1 MKKYKIKYQKD
12 EKVEELILKT
22 SDLANENLPQNI
34 LEIKEEKESFKID
47 FKRKIKIDNKKINL
61 LFYELNLMLQSN
73 INFSDALDILIKNR
87 KDKDIVKLLQIIK
100 ESFSSGKSIDE
111 NLKEFNINHLVISF
125 LRNCQNSGN
134 ITLNINALSKL
145 LIENSE
151 LKKSFYKAIS
161 YPIFLFITF
170 FLSIVTIFT
179 FVIPKFKTIFFQ
191 VKDELPLATKILLVF
206 ENFFVNYSFYF
217 FCFFSFFIIFIIYFY
232 KQNAKFEYF
241 IDKFMIRRIVLFKDI
256 YLNMQL
262 YKFFLLIDIMLKS
275 NYEFHKAFISSKLLL
290 KNKYLLDKIYIID
303 NLLQNGKSIN
313 NSFSKTKLFDDIV
326 LNLINTGEISNSL
339 VITIDEI
346 KKIYKNRFDDKMS
359 FLISLIQPIFLVTI
373 MGLILWIVLAI
384 FMPIWNMGNMINI

>member
-12 EKVEELILKT
+12 EKVEEMILKT

-47 FKRKIKIDNKKINL
+47 FKRKIRIDNKKINL

-125 LRNCQNSGN
+125 LKNCQNSGN

-217 FCFFSFFIIFIIYFY
+217 FCFFSFIIIFIIYFY

-241 IDKFMIRRIVLFKDI
+241 IDKFMIRKIVLFKDI

>member
-12 EKVEELILKT
+12 EKVEEMILKT
-22 SDLANENLPQNI
+22 SNLTNENLPQNI
-34 LEIKEEKESFKID
+34 LEVKEEKESFKID

-100 ESFSSGKSIDE
+100 ESFSNGKAIDE

-125 LRNCQNSGN
+125 LKNCQNSGN

-217 FCFFSFFIIFIIYFY
+217 FCFFSFIIIFIIYFY

-241 IDKFMIRRIVLFKDI
+241 IDKFMIRKIVLFKDI
-256 YLNMQL
+256 YLNMEL

>member
-12 EKVEELILKT
+12 EKVEEMILKT
-22 SDLANENLPQNI
+22 SNLANENLPQNI

-206 ENFFVNYSFYF
+206 ENFFINYSFYF
-217 FCFFSFFIIFIIYFY
+217 FFLFGFFIIFIIYFY
-232 KQNAKFEYF
+232 KQNPKFEYF
-241 IDKFMIRRIVLFKDI
+241 IDKFMIRKIVLFKDI

>member
-22 SDLANENLPQNI
+22 SDLTNENLPQNI

-100 ESFSSGKSIDE
+100 ESFSNGKAIDE

-125 LRNCQNSGN
+125 LKNCQNSGN

-206 ENFFVNYSFYF
+206 ENFFVNYSFYL
-217 FCFFSFFIIFIIYFY
+217 FSLFGFFIIFIIYFY
-232 KQNAKFEYF
+232 KQNPKFEYF
-241 IDKFMIRRIVLFKDI
+241 IDKFMIRKIVLFKDI

>member
-22 SDLANENLPQNI
+22 SDLTNENLPQNI

-47 FKRKIKIDNKKINL
+47 FKRKIKIDNKKMNL

-100 ESFSSGKSIDE
+100 ESFLSGKSIDE

-217 FCFFSFFIIFIIYFY
+217 FCFFSFIIIFIIYFY

-241 IDKFMIRRIVLFKDI
+241 IDKFMIRKIVLFKDI

-275 NYEFHKAFISSKLLL
+275 DYEFHKAFISSKLLL

>member
-12 EKVEELILKT
+12 EKVEEMILKT

-217 FCFFSFFIIFIIYFY
+217 FCFFSFIIIFIIYFY

-241 IDKFMIRRIVLFKDI
+241 IDKFMIRKIVLFKDI

>member
-12 EKVEELILKT
+12 EKVEEMILKT
-22 SDLANENLPQNI
+22 SNLANENLPQNI

-100 ESFSSGKSIDE
+100 ESFSNGKAIDE

-125 LRNCQNSGN
+125 LKNCQNSGN

-191 VKDELPLATKILLVF
+191 VRDELPLATKILLVF

-217 FCFFSFFIIFIIYFY
+217 FSLFGFFIIFIIYFY
-232 KQNAKFEYF
+232 KQNPKFEYF
-241 IDKFMIRRIVLFKDI
+241 IDKFMIRKIVLFKDI

-359 FLISLIQPIFLVTI
+359 FLISLIRPIFLVTI

>member
-12 EKVEELILKT
+12 EKVEEMILKT

-34 LEIKEEKESFKID
+34 LEIKEDKESFKID

-100 ESFSSGKSIDE
+100 ESFSNGKAIDE

-125 LRNCQNSGN
+125 LKNCQNSGN

-206 ENFFVNYSFYF
+206 ENFFVNYSFYL
-217 FCFFSFFIIFIIYFY
+217 FSLFGFFIIFIIYFY
-232 KQNAKFEYF
+232 KQNPKFEYF
-241 IDKFMIRRIVLFKDI
+241 IDKFMIRKIVLFKDI

>member
-12 EKVEELILKT
+12 EKVEEMILKT
-22 SDLANENLPQNI
+22 SNLANENLPQNI

-100 ESFSSGKSIDE
+100 ESFSSGKAIDE

-125 LRNCQNSGN
+125 LSNCQNSGN

-170 FLSIVTIFT
+170 FLSILTIFT

-206 ENFFVNYSFYF
+206 ENFFVNYSFYL
-217 FCFFSFFIIFIIYFY
+217 FSLFGFFIIFIIYFY
-232 KQNAKFEYF
+232 KQNPKFEYF
-241 IDKFMIRRIVLFKDI
+241 IDKFMIRKIVLFKDI

-290 KNKYLLDKIYIID
+290 KNKYLLDSST
-303 NLLQNGKSIN
+303 L
-313 NSFSKTKLFDDIV
+313 
-326 LNLINTGEISNSL
+326 
-339 VITIDEI
+339 
-346 KKIYKNRFDDKMS
+346 
-359 FLISLIQPIFLVTI
+359 
-373 MGLILWIVLAI
+373 
-384 FMPIWNMGNMINI
+384 

>member
-12 EKVEELILKT
+12 EKIEEMILKT
-22 SDLANENLPQNI
+22 SNLTNENLPQNI
-34 LEIKEEKESFKID
+34 LEIKEEKDSFKID

-125 LRNCQNSGN
+125 LKNCQNSGN

-179 FVIPKFKTIFFQ
+179 FIIPKFKTIFFQ

-206 ENFFVNYSFYF
+206 ENFFVNYSFYL
-217 FCFFSFFIIFIIYFY
+217 FSLFGFFIIFIIYFY
-232 KQNAKFEYF
+232 KQNPKFEYF
-241 IDKFMIRRIVLFKDI
+241 IDKFMIRKIVLFKDI

>member
-22 SDLANENLPQNI
+22 SNLANENLPQNI

-47 FKRKIKIDNKKINL
+47 FKKKIKIDNKKINL

-100 ESFSSGKSIDE
+100 ESFSNGKAIDE

-125 LRNCQNSGN
+125 LKNCQNSGN

-145 LIENSE
+145 LIESSE
-151 LKKSFYKAIS
+151 IKKSFYKAIS

-170 FLSIVTIFT
+170 SLSIVTIFT

-206 ENFFVNYSFYF
+206 ENFFVNYSFYL
-217 FCFFSFFIIFIIYFY
+217 FSLFGFFIIFIIYFY
-232 KQNAKFEYF
+232 KQNPKFEYF
-241 IDKFMIRRIVLFKDI
+241 IDKFMIRKIVLFKDI